1 MLADDINYPATQ
13 GGPMTGPE
21 HYRRAEQ
28 LIKSST
34 STNQLGVQI
43 VTRPEF
49 ITVAQTHALLA
60 LAAATALDSDH
71 REEWLDVAGSSPAP
85 NPYKSRD

>member
-1 MLADDINYPATQ
+1 
-13 GGPMTGPE
+13 MTGPE
-21 HYRRAEQ
+21 HYRQAEQ

-49 ITVAQTHALLA
+49 IAVAQTHALLA
-60 LAAATALDSDH
+60 LTAATALESDS
-71 REEWLDVAGSSPAP
+71 REWLNVAGTKMSG
-85 NPYKSRD
+85 

>member
-1 MLADDINYPATQ
+1 MA
-13 GGPMTGPE
+13 GPE

-34 STNQLGVQI
+34 STNELGVQI

-49 ITVAQTHALLA
+49 IAVAQTHALLA
-60 LAAATALDSDH
+60 LAAATALDPDDQ
-71 REEWLDVAGSSPAP
+71 E
-85 NPYKSRD
+85 

>member
-1 MLADDINYPATQ
+1 
-13 GGPMTGPE
+13 MTGPE

-34 STNQLGVQI
+34 STNEFGVQI

-60 LAAATALDSDH
+60 LAAATALDSDQP
-71 REEWLDVAGSSPAP
+71 EWLDVAGGKLS
-85 NPYKSRD
+85 D

>member
-1 MLADDINYPATQ
+1 MLADYINCPATP
-13 GGPMTGPE
+13 GGPMTGPD
-21 HYRRAEQ
+21 HYRQAEQ
-28 LIKSST
+28 LINSST

-49 ITVAQTHALLA
+49 IAVAQTHALLA
-60 LAAATALDSDH
+60 LAAATALDSDR
-71 REEWLDVAGSSPAP
+71 REEWLDVAGGSSAT